1 MNTDHLTSTFIRFRA
16 RLRNVAAGIV
26 GTDEADDVIHDA
38 FCRLWSRHE
47 QVETEIEAMKLSYTA
62 VRNSAIDTLRRANA
76 RPTVPIDESPR
87 ISDTVDSEGERQAEQ
102 RQTYD
107 AVVRLARR
115 HLNERQFEIFRL
127 HDIEG
132 LGYDEIASTLSMTPE
147 NVRVSLSRARKSIRE
162 LYRQQNSD
170 R

>member
-1 MNTDHLTSTFIRFRA
+1 MNTDHLTSTFTRFRE
-16 RLRNVAAGIV
+16 RLRSVAAGIV
-26 GTDEADDVIHDA
+26 GTDEADDIIHDA
-38 FCRLWSRHE
+38 FCRLWSRH
-47 QVETEIEAMKLSYTA
+47 QLVETEVEAIKLSYTA
-62 VRNSAIDTLRRANA
+62 VRNSAIDSLRRASTH
-76 RPTVPIDESPR
+76 PTVRIDESPQ
-87 ISDTVDSEGERQAEQ
+87 IAEIDEDSERQKEQ